1 MDELIAALLR
11 ALEKAQITAVKA
23 FPEGIMPKLTGPVTA
38 VGIREMKGGA
48 NGAYTYLGMQP
59 DGTGAARAL
68 YGRRLEA
75 EALMQV
81 YCPRSLGGRACMTE
95 SERVAALLA
104 GEPGGVRI
112 ESFSVG
118 TCAYDAV
125 SDCFRCTITAKTRA
139 YLYALANEDGTEFT
153 DFILKGE
160 VK

>member
-48 NGAYTYLGMQP
+48 NGAYTYLGMQA
-59 DGTGAARAL
+59 DGMGAARAL

-104 GEPGGVRI
+104 EQPGGVRI